1 MKRFRAAVF
10 FALPIF
16 FVSCATTAINQ
27 NEILVEPDNIQKEI
41 IEPETEAEDEAELD
55 AEDDGISVIKF
66 SGRGI
71 KCEIES
77 MELEN
82 CLLVDD
88 STASAGKAVK
98 WGKNSR
104 ASLEMELPQGTFE
117 ILFSQKAW
125 YTNGS
130 HFSVAVGEKKYE
142 LYPSEPPLG
151 NWELTLRKP
160 AIYKN
165 DAQAVVTVTVE
176 SGEGFLLDYFQIVRI
191 SE

>member
-27 NEILVEPDNIQKEI
+27 NEILVEPGNIQKEI
-41 IEPETEAEDEAELD
+41 IEPETEAEDEAELEN
-55 AEDDGISVIKF
+55 EDDGI
-66 SGRGI
+66 
-71 KCEIES
+71 S

-104 ASLEMELPQGTFE
+104 ATVEMELPQGTFE

-151 NWELTLRKP
+151 SWELTLRKP

-165 DAQAVVTVTVE
+165 DAQTVVTVTVE